1 VVEEETAS
9 AETPAA
15 TAWSSASGKAFGHAT
30 VDALSSVPSQPLASG
45 SHMEQDALHALI
57 VGFVGYIIGLGDR
70 HGSNILVD
78 QLTWGALHIDFG
90 DVSRSSRQDTAR
102 S

>member
-1 VVEEETAS
+1 M
-9 AETPAA
+9 
-15 TAWSSASGKAFGHAT
+15 ASGPFCRGLDQTPNQLCSDTGCRKC
-30 VDALSSVPSQPLASG
+30 VR
-45 SHMEQDALHALI
+45 SHGLCALHALI

-90 DVSRSSRQDTAR
+90 DVSRSSRQDSSR

>member
-1 VVEEETAS
+1 MA
-9 AETPAA
+9 
-15 TAWSSASGKAFGHAT
+15 
-30 VDALSSVPSQPLASG
+30 
-45 SHMEQDALHALI
+45 
-57 VGFVGYIIGLGDR
+57 GFVGHVIGLGDR

-90 DVSRSSRQDTAR
+90 DVSHSPHATLPALLSEEQG